1 MFTDDEDFQRM
12 QRFLVAEG
20 RRRKIALRQLPLTN
34 KLLLQVN
41 LLHQTCQKSWEE
53 ISSLFNTVTEQEL
66 LHTSLKSEVNRANR
80 GAAAVHGGSGD
91 IESFLS
97 FNVGDELELRN
108 VGPFL
113 LKTGV
118 KRHQLLSPTSLQ
130 DIATPAVPVVNGLIL
145 DLLFFQQGAGCV
157 LHREWF
163 DFVGV
168 DIAGLSDKQLR
179 DKLQRTRKQYDSGK
193 TPLKEKHRGEVA
205 GLPTTNCKTLSA

>member
-1 MFTDDEDFQRM
+1 M

-20 RRRKIALRQLPLTN
+20 RGRKIALQQLPLTN
-34 KLLLQVN
+34 KLLLRVN

-53 ISSLFNTVTEQEL
+53 ISSLFDTVTEQEL

-118 KRHQLLSPTSLQ
+118 KRHQLLSPASLQ
-130 DIATPAVPVVNGLIL
+130 DIPTPAVPVVNGLIL
-145 DLLFFQQGAGCV
+145 DLLFFPTRCRLCASQRVVWLCGCGHCWVVGQTVKRQIAKNTKTVWLWQNTAQEKTQGRSC
-157 LHREWF
+157 R
-163 DFVGV
+163 
-168 DIAGLSDKQLR
+168 ITY
-179 DKLQRTRKQYDSGK
+179 DKL
-193 TPLKEKHRGEVA
+193 
-205 GLPTTNCKTLSA
+205 

>member
-1 MFTDDEDFQRM
+1 M

-53 ISSLFNTVTEQEL
+53 ISSLFNTITEQEL

-80 GAAAVHGGSGD
+80 SAAAVHGGSSD

-118 KRHQLLSPTSLQ
+118 KRHQLLSPASLQ
-130 DIATPAVPVVNGLIL
+130 DIPTPAVPDVDSLIL

-179 DKLQRTRKQYDSGK
+179 DKLQRTRKLYDSGK
-193 TPLKEKHRGEVA
+193 TPLKKKNRGEVA
-205 GLPTTNCKTLSA
+205 GLPTTNCNTLSA

>member
-1 MFTDDEDFQRM
+1 M
-12 QRFLVAEG
+12 
-20 RRRKIALRQLPLTN
+20 
-34 KLLLQVN
+34 
-41 LLHQTCQKSWEE
+41 
-53 ISSLFNTVTEQEL
+53 
-66 LHTSLKSEVNRANR
+66 
-80 GAAAVHGGSGD
+80 HGGSGD

-108 VGPFL
+108 VGPFF

-118 KRHQLLSPTSLQ
+118 KRHQLLSPASLQ
-130 DIATPAVPVVNGLIL
+130 DIPTPAVPVVNGLIM

-179 DKLQRTRKQYDSGK
+179 DKLQRT
-193 TPLKEKHRGEVA
+193 
-205 GLPTTNCKTLSA
+205 